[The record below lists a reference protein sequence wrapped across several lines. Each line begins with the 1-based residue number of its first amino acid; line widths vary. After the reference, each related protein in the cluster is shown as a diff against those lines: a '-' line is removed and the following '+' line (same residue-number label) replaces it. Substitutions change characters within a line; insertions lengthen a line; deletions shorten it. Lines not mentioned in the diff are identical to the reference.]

1 MCLKK
6 NKASAAASTSAS
18 SCQED
23 QEDQDDQEV
32 SEDPKREQNAK
43 EFKELPM
50 HLEGQAL
57 QVVRRALASRLINST
72 LCQQLNLQHT
82 FSIFIKAP
90 EGCGKTLLT
99 LQMKSILQPRTFA
112 VLDSKSLVDGLGFVS
127 ESTVSAF
134 TAALQVDQTNQTN
147 QADSVDVIV
156 LDNIDDSCWPKQEQE
171 PCFPGQAMWQDL
183 TPRNIFMKLLDD
195 ARKSKHVLLVFL
207 ARNDISD
214 QDVLKFID
222 TTIELRLPD
231 VASREQILK
240 AQTQCLRENRQ
251 LGVVDFSRLAAQTC
265 NFTPRDLQ
273 HLVSSATQH
282 ALARDLFCNQ
292 STNPLALR
300 QRNQHNQKILETSE
314 TPEPVF
320 EVLDKDFED
329 AIQLEHQ
336 LEFQRM
342 AQGQVASLDWK
353 DDETASIL

>member
-1 MCLKK
+1 
-6 NKASAAASTSAS
+6 
-18 SCQED
+18 
-23 QEDQDDQEV
+23 
-32 SEDPKREQNAK
+32 
-43 EFKELPM
+43 
-50 HLEGQAL
+50 
-57 QVVRRALASRLINST
+57 
-72 LCQQLNLQHT
+72 
-82 FSIFIKAP
+82 
-90 EGCGKTLLT
+90 
-99 LQMKSILQPRTFA
+99 
-112 VLDSKSLVDGLGFVS
+112 
-127 ESTVSAF
+127 
-134 TAALQVDQTNQTN
+134 
-147 QADSVDVIV
+147 
-156 LDNIDDSCWPKQEQE
+156 
-171 PCFPGQAMWQDL
+171 
-183 TPRNIFMKLLDD
+183 MKLLDD

>member
-1 MCLKK
+1 
-6 NKASAAASTSAS
+6 
-18 SCQED
+18 
-23 QEDQDDQEV
+23 
-32 SEDPKREQNAK
+32 
-43 EFKELPM
+43 
-50 HLEGQAL
+50 
-57 QVVRRALASRLINST
+57 
-72 LCQQLNLQHT
+72 
-82 FSIFIKAP
+82 
-90 EGCGKTLLT
+90 
-99 LQMKSILQPRTFA
+99 MKSILQPRTFA

-222 TTIELRLPD
+222 ITIELRLPG

-292 STNPLALR
+292 SANPLALR
-300 QRNQHNQKILETSE
+300 QLNQKILETSE

-320 EVLDKDFED
+320 EVLDKDFQD

-353 DDETASIL
+353 DDETTSIL